1 MRSHLSFYKPTI
13 CLTSSWQYL
22 GFLCQL
28 YTKSFHTLKAMQNSG
43 TGWVKNPQ
51 LPTVVFYLQS
61 YSSSCPKLSDVKQNA
76 RGAGVPGRRNTLKFP
91 FPAPLLSLSQ
101 WICHTA
107 RCKVTKT
114 ALQNQKAATCVEVLS
129 LGKDVKWCEIRKQKM
144 CLMYFAVHA
153 RSVSP
158 SSSDCT
164 YLSVFNH

>member
-61 YSSSCPKLSDVKQNA
+61 YSYSCPKLSDVKQNA

-91 FPAPLLSLSQ
+91 FPAPLLSLS
-101 WICHTA
+101 I
-107 RCKVTKT
+107 
-114 ALQNQKAATCVEVLS
+114 NLS
-129 LGKDVKWCEIRKQKM
+129 HCTVQGNKNCFAEPKISYLCGSSVIREGREM
-144 CLMYFAVHA
+144 V
-153 RSVSP
+153 
-158 SSSDCT
+158 
-164 YLSVFNH
+164 

>member
-91 FPAPLLSLSQ
+91 FPAPLLSLS
-101 WICHTA
+101 I
-107 RCKVTKT
+107 
-114 ALQNQKAATCVEVLS
+114 NLS
-129 LGKDVKWCEIRKQKM
+129 HCTVQGNKNCFAEPKSSYLCGSSVIREGREM
-144 CLMYFAVHA
+144 V
-153 RSVSP
+153 
-158 SSSDCT
+158 
-164 YLSVFNH
+164 